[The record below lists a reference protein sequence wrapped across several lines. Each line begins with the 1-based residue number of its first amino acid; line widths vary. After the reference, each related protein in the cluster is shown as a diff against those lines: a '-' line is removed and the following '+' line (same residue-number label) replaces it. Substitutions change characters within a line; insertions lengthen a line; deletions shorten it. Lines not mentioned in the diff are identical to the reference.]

1 MSVKNLTPEMKAM
14 QESLSIDYRI
24 MRVVLAS
31 DNPIDTMHNIKTGVY
46 SIRTLL
52 DTLEVLDAK
61 ATMEEYEALRR
72 SASK

>member
-1 MSVKNLTPEMKAM
+1 MRNLTPEMKAM
-14 QESLSIDYRI
+14 QESLSVDYRI

-31 DNPIDTMHNIKTGVY
+31 DNPIDTVHKIRTGVY

-61 ATMEEYEALRR
+61 ATIEEYEALRV
-72 SASK
+72 SSQNK